1 MAQQH
6 ITESVHSLLSFIW
19 HYLKDKKRYLAGFVL
34 VALVWAIDMSLTPY
48 LLKVI
53 VDNVVQFSH
62 DQIKLVHSI
71 ILPAIFYASMSLV
84 VNLNFRLYD
93 YVNLQLY
100 PYLRA
105 TIEKDL
111 LQYLL
116 NHSYTF
122 FHNNFSG
129 ALTKKI
135 TDLMENIEPLVTI
148 PNEWFY
154 PRVFAALIASGT
166 LFTVV
171 HPIFGIIL
179 FVWAIVFVLLSYLAS
194 KKAENYSRS
203 FSENISK
210 LSGAVADSV
219 SNVMSVKLFDNV
231 HHEISNI
238 DNTLDDVVKSD
249 RKLSWFNL
257 KINLLQGIGASILI
271 GSMLLMLILGL
282 QKGWVSAGDFALVL
296 TLSISF
302 TWGVHDMG
310 KQMQRY
316 SKVVGTCNQALSII
330 RQSHEIKDIPGA
342 TSLNIHQGEITFQ
355 DVSFHYE
362 NRSDLFKNLT
372 VSLRPGEKVGL
383 VGYSGGGKSTFI
395 KLILRLLDI
404 QQGTIFID
412 NQNIKKVT
420 QSSLRSQIATIPQEP
435 ELFHRTIMDNIRFAR
450 ADASEEEVIDAA
462 KKAHCHDFIMDL
474 PQRYDSLVG
483 ERGVK
488 LSGGQKQRIAIA
500 RAFLKNA
507 PILLLDEATSS
518 LDSKTEDEIHQA
530 LHEVMR
536 NKTVIVIAHRL
547 STLKEM
553 DRILVFV
560 DGDIVEDGAL
570 NQLLENKNGH
580 FYKLWQMQV
589 NGFISEI

>member
-1 MAQQH
+1 
-6 ITESVHSLLSFIW
+6 
-19 HYLKDKKRYLAGFVL
+19 
-34 VALVWAIDMSLTPY
+34 MSLTPY

-53 VDNVVQFSH
+53 VDNVVQYSH
-62 DQIKLVHSI
+62 NQAQLLHSI
-71 ILPAIFYASMSLV
+71 ILPAVFYAAMSLI
-84 VNLNFRLYD
+84 VNLNFRFYD

-116 NHSYTF
+116 HHSYTF

-166 LFTVV
+166 LFVVV

-179 FVWAIVFVLLSYLAS
+179 FVWAIIFVLLSYFAA

-210 LSGAVADSV
+210 LSGSVSDSV
-219 SNVMSVKLFDNV
+219 SNVMSVKLFNNV
-231 HHEISNI
+231 QHEISTI
-238 DNTLDDVVKSD
+238 DGILDKVVASD

-271 GSMLLMLILGL
+271 GAMLLMLIMGL

-296 TLSISF
+296 MLSVSF

-330 RQSHEIKDIPGA
+330 RQPHEIEDLPDA
-342 TSLNIHQGEITFQ
+342 TALNIHQGEIRFQ
-355 DVSFHYE
+355 EVSFHYE
-362 NRSDLFKNLT
+362 NRVNLFKNMSVT
-372 VSLRPGEKVGL
+372 IKPGEKVGL

-404 QQGTIFID
+404 QQGYIFID
-412 NQNIKKVT
+412 NQDIKKVS
-420 QSSLRSQIATIPQEP
+420 QGSLRAQIATIPQEP

-450 ADASEEEVIDAA
+450 VDASNEEIIEAA
-462 KKAHCHDFIMDL
+462 IKAHCHDFIMDL
-474 PQRYDSLVG
+474 PQKYESMVG

-530 LHEVMR
+530 LHEVMSK
-536 NKTVIVIAHRL
+536 KTVLVIAHRL

-560 DGDIVEDGAL
+560 NGRIVEDGSL
-570 NQLLENKNGH
+570 NQLLGDKMGH

-589 NGFISEI
+589 NGFIAEI

>member
-1 MAQQH
+1 VTHNNPRGIA
-6 ITESVHSLLSFIW
+6 HSLPSFIW
-19 HYLKDKKRYLAGFVL
+19 SYLRTKKRYLLGFVV
-34 VALVWAIDMSLTPY
+34 VALIWAIDMSLTPY
-48 LLKVI
+48 LLKII
-53 VDNVVQFSH
+53 VDNVVQYSH
-62 DQIKLVHSI
+62 NQTQLLHSI
-71 ILPAIFYASMSLV
+71 IWPAVFYAAMSLI
-84 VNLNFRLYD
+84 VNLNFRFYD

-166 LFTVV
+166 LFLVV
-171 HPIFGIIL
+171 QPIFGIIL
-179 FVWAIVFVLLSYLAS
+179 FAWAVVFVLLSYLAA
-194 KKAENYSRS
+194 KKAESYSRN
-203 FSENISK
+203 FSENITK
-210 LSGAVADSV
+210 LSGSVSDSV
-219 SNVMSVKLFDNV
+219 SNVMSVKLFNNV
-231 HHEISNI
+231 PHEISTI
-238 DNTLDDVVKSD
+238 DGILDKVVASD

-271 GSMLLMLILGL
+271 GAMLLMLIMGL
-282 QKGWVSAGDFALVL
+282 QQGWVSAGDFALVL
-296 TLSISF
+296 MLSVSF

-316 SKVVGTCNQALSII
+316 SKVVGTCNQSLSII
-330 RQSHEIKDIPGA
+330 RQPHEIDDLPDA
-342 TSLNIHQGEITFQ
+342 TALNIHQGEIRFQ
-355 DVSFHYE
+355 EVSFHYE
-362 NRSDLFKNLT
+362 NRVNLFKSMSVT
-372 VSLRPGEKVGL
+372 IKPGEKVGL

-404 QQGTIFID
+404 QEGQIFID
-412 NQNIKKVT
+412 NQDIKKVS
-420 QSSLRSQIATIPQEP
+420 QGSLRAQIATIPQEP

-450 ADASEEEVIDAA
+450 VDASNEEIIDAA
-462 KKAHCHDFIMDL
+462 IKAHCHDFIMDL
-474 PQRYDSLVG
+474 PQKYESMVG

-530 LHEVMR
+530 LHEVMSK
-536 NKTVIVIAHRL
+536 KTVLVIAHRL

-560 DGDIVEDGAL
+560 DGRIVEDGSL
-570 NQLLENKNGH
+570 NQLLEDKAGH

-589 NGFISEI
+589 NGFIAEV